1 MGISLEST
9 HITSLEL
16 DTKIAYLRD
25 LIAGLSEKI
34 ASNGTLICEHETR
47 NLERFRAQ
55 EMALAAAMMA
65 LEKASDATKNAVDTA
80 VTQLVAEK
88 EIRYN
93 ERFNSQEVA
102 LKAAMSASEKA
113 IIATKDALDTA
124 MIASEKAI
132 TKAEISTEKRF
143 ESINEFRA
151 TLSDQ
156 QDTFVRK
163 TEVDFRFLSLAD
175 KVEKITESQQALQ
188 NKGAGFNAAW
198 VVVLGASTMISTL
211 VAIAFAFLKI
221 FQNGQFQ

>member
-1 MGISLEST
+1 MIHPKTNKDHSHQRKRVPIMGISLEST

-16 DTKIAYLRD
+16 DTKIVYLRD

-65 LEKASDATKNAVDTA
+65 LEKARDATKKAVDTP

-113 IIATKDALDTA
+113 I
-124 MIASEKAI
+124 
-132 TKAEISTEKRF
+132 
-143 ESINEFRA
+143 
-151 TLSDQ
+151 
-156 QDTFVRK
+156 
-163 TEVDFRFLSLAD
+163 
-175 KVEKITESQQALQ
+175 
-188 NKGAGFNAAW
+188 
-198 VVVLGASTMISTL
+198 
-211 VAIAFAFLKI
+211 
-221 FQNGQFQ
+221 